1 MTQVRIQKLWRG
13 HMTRWTQIMELTTSY
28 DAVPLDITT
37 LCCCVETTL
46 FPLDITTLLW
56 CDSVLKTRKKV
67 RRKREEE
74 LIFIGMVSK
83 TSVELISTQWQWQ
96 MTKMNI
102 SQMLSDFSL
111 KLNTLS
117 KTSVELI
124 STQWQW
130 QMAKMNI
137 NQMLSDFWN
146 STKLNS
152 A

>member
-102 SQMLSDFSL
+102 NQMLSDFSL
-111 KLNTLS
+111 KN
-117 KTSVELI
+117 EHGEQNI
-124 STQWQW
+124 SRIDINPMTMTNGKNEYQPDVVRF
-130 QMAKMNI
+130 MNI
-137 NQMLSDFWN
+137 NQI
-146 STKLNS
+146 
-152 A
+152 